1 MVKDKAE
8 NFFVAGHSLPL
19 WLVAVTLAA
28 QSVDSNALLG
38 NVDLAY
44 KFQFWDGACTYH
56 IISYHII
63 DCHNDCLMFPFLN
76 MMRFNKYCSSGYATG
91 TLRYVLVF

>member
-1 MVKDKAE
+1 MKQNLSFHHPPLTNHHMFAFVTGYAIAVGVTVAISFVAGALAYFMVKDKAE

-44 KFQFWDGACTYH
+44 KFQFWDGACT
-56 IISYHII
+56 
-63 DCHNDCLMFPFLN
+63 
-76 MMRFNKYCSSGYATG
+76 
-91 TLRYVLVF
+91 